1 MLSPGLG
8 MLYEQSMVWGYV
20 RYDNP
25 ANFKAQSWA

>member
-1 MLSPGLG
+1 